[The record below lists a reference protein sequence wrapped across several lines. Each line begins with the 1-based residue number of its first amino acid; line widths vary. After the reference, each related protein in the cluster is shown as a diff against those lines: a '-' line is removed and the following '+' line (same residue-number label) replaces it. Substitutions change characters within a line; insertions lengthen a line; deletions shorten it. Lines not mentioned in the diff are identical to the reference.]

1 MNVHLDAGSPRGSA
15 LRALWRYVTRRWRPD
30 TTPAPP
36 RRPPVG
42 LVRFGSL
49 RRVQPIG
56 RIFGSEWGQCIDRYY
71 IEAFLAR
78 HATDIHG
85 HVLEVADSA
94 YTRQFGGAHV
104 ERADVLHVSPD
115 HPGATITADLTQ
127 NAYILPSETFDCII
141 FTQTLQFIYDV
152 RAALATLYRVLKPGG
167 VLLATCHGISQIARW
182 DMDHW
187 GEYWRFT
194 SLSARKLFTEVFP
207 DTLVTVQA
215 HGNVLAAVAFLHG
228 LVSEELQPEELDY
241 FDPDYEVLITI
252 RAVKPASLTPPA
264 SG

>member
-1 MNVHLDAGSPRGSA
+1 MRAG
-15 LRALWRYVTRRWRPD
+15 LRALLRYTTRLWRRAP
-30 TTPAPP
+30 TPSPP
-36 RRPPVG
+36 RQPPVG

-49 RRVQPIG
+49 RRLQPIG

-71 IEAFLAR
+71 IESFLAR

-85 HVLEVADSA
+85 HVLEVADNA
-94 YTRQFGGAHV
+94 YTRQFGGTRV
-104 ERADVLHVSPD
+104 QRSDVLHLSSD
-115 HPGATITADLTQ
+115 HPGATLTVDLT
-127 NAYILPSETFDCII
+127 NAEHLPSDIFDCIV

-152 RAALATLYRVLKPGG
+152 RAALRTLCRILKPGG

-194 SLSARKLFTEVFP
+194 SLSAHKLFTEVFP
-207 DTLVTVQA
+207 EAGVTVQA
-215 HGNVLAAVAFLHG
+215 HGNVLAAMAFLQG
-228 LVSEELQPEELDY
+228 LVTEELRQEELDY

-252 RAVKPASLTPPA
+252 RALKPASLTPATPL
-264 SG
+264 